1 MTLEQAVQWRNVIGK
16 ATAYLCMVLAIAM
29 LDGVIAQ
36 FREPVNVFHLLP
48 GTSESINGHLQE
60 QLAAIEELTCTSSS
74 DSIQVTFESLHS
86 GFWLGGY
93 MWRGKLTVSPQ
104 AVPGKYSVVIRP
116 RGKPEQKSDLTFRV
130 NVYADEASHRQS
142 FKSIIRRTADFS
154 PWWVVAVLLPIVGVA
169 FGSVFLLS
177 QKIDG
182 LMAQSGKAEV
192 YLVRPEEFGQEIAFG
207 LGTRHGVQVGSRV
220 TILNETGQPV
230 CTAEI
235 QQVSAT
241 DAVARAG
248 SECDVKPGYVAMR
261 A

>member
-16 ATAYLCMVLAIAM
+16 ATAYLCVVLAIAM
-29 LDGVIAQ
+29 LDGAIAQ
-36 FREPVNVFHLLP
+36 FREPANVFNLLP
-48 GTSESINGHLQE
+48 GTTVSINGHLQE
-60 QLAAIEELTCTSSS
+60 QLPGIDELTYTSSS
-74 DSIQVTFESLHS
+74 DSVQVTFETLHS
-86 GFWLGGY
+86 GFWLGGF
-93 MWRGKLTVSPQ
+93 MWRGKLIVSPQ
-104 AVPGKYSVVIRP
+104 AVPGKYSVMVRP
-116 RGKPEQKSDLTFRV
+116 RGKLEQKSDLTFRI
-130 NVYADEASHRQS
+130 NVYANEGSHRQS
-142 FKSIIRRTADFS
+142 YKSIIQRNTDLS
-154 PWWVVAVLLPIVGVA
+154 PWWVVVVLLPIAGVA

-192 YLVRPEEFGQEIAFG
+192 YLVREEEFGQEIAFG
-207 LGTRHGVQVGSRV
+207 LGTQHGVQVGSRV